1 MVSKLDKEIKNMCNS
16 EISSY
21 KIIGVATFFAAF
33 GNVLGQI
40 GSLIIS
46 GLFVARKLLT
56 FGDILSVS
64 TISVSVFNGVSNL
77 SSKIIQI
84 KGVFPIFEKQLTFSN
99 LVKEELLEENQKIS
113 NITFTSQL
121 ELMNVNLTFN
131 GYNIFSDT
139 NYRFKKG
146 GRYCIIGPSGT
157 GKSTLFKLLNGSL
170 NYDSGEIE
178 LDGQSITKI
187 KGKALRSQITY
198 VEQTPY
204 IFNTTLRENI
214 VLDGQ
219 FSDKEIND
227 AIDIVGLSE
236 EVNRLGEGIDTWIG
250 DGQLTL
256 SGGQKQRVALARAI
270 LNGSHFLL
278 LDEST
283 SSLNIQLA
291 QTIEKK
297 LLTRSDY
304 SIIFITHHLSEE
316 MKVFFDD
323 ILELRDGKLISQK

>member
-1 MVSKLDKEIKNMCNS
+1 M
-16 EISSY
+16 
-21 KIIGVATFFAAF
+21 
-33 GNVLGQI
+33 
-40 GSLIIS
+40 

-227 AIDIVGLSE
+227 AIE
-236 EVNRLGEGIDTWIG
+236 
-250 DGQLTL
+250 
-256 SGGQKQRVALARAI
+256 
-270 LNGSHFLL
+270 
-278 LDEST
+278 
-283 SSLNIQLA
+283 
-291 QTIEKK
+291 
-297 LLTRSDY
+297 
-304 SIIFITHHLSEE
+304 
-316 MKVFFDD
+316 
-323 ILELRDGKLISQK
+323 